1 MTRRHAPIVGPDVGD
16 QTHLRPAVPLH
27 SIDEFVS
34 FLAQLEDL
42 FGPIERVQVPTTGE
56 RFEL

>member
-1 MTRRHAPIVGPDVGD
+1 MTRRHAAIVGPDVGD
-16 QTHLRPAVPLH
+16 QTQLRPAVPLR

-42 FGPIERVQVPTTGE
+42 FGPIERARIPTTGE

>member
-1 MTRRHAPIVGPDVGD
+1 MPRRQDSIVGPDVGD
-16 QTHLRPAVPLH
+16 QTQLRPAVPLH
-27 SIDEFVS
+27 SIDEFLV

-42 FGPIERVQVPTTGE
+42 FGPLERVQVSTTGT